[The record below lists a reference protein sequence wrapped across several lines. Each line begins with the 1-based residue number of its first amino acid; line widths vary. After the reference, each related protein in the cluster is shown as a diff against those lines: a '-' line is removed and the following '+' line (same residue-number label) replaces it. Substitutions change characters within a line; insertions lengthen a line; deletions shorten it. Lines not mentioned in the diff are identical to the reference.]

1 MMASEHW
8 LLVDAYRI
16 IQKVQAGDADQ
27 QEISE
32 WLSRAASESPDVMK
46 LVQSDAGTMDYANDL
61 DKETIGT

>member
-1 MMASEHW
+1 YTVRNSSAASD
-8 LLVDAYRI
+8 VYKR
-16 IQKVQAGDADQ
+16 QVQAGDADQ